1 MKIKNYKSYL
11 PLGLS
16 MLLFFVVILWLLS
29 LYFNLNGKLEE
40 ETKVEI
46 KLPVIEW
53 NKYMEL
59 PKQYEPNKVDR

>member
-16 MLLFFVVILWLLS
+16 MLLFLTVIFWLLS
-29 LYFNLNGKLEE
+29 LYFNLNGKFEE

-46 KLPVIEW
+46 NLPVVEW
-53 NKYMEL
+53 NKYAEL
-59 PKQYEPNKVDR
+59 PKQYETDKVDR

>member
-11 PLGLS
+11 PFGVS

-40 ETKVEI
+40 ETMVEI

-59 PKQYEPNKVDR
+59 PKQYEESKVDR

>member
-11 PLGLS
+11 PFGLS

-46 KLPVIEW
+46 KLPIIEW

>member
-1 MKIKNYKSYL
+1 MKINNYKSYL
-11 PLGLS
+11 PFGLS

-29 LYFNLNGKLEE
+29 LYFNLDGKLEE

-46 KLPVIEW
+46 KLPIIEW

>member
-1 MKIKNYKSYL
+1 MKVKNYKSYL
-11 PLGLS
+11 PFGLS
-16 MLLFFVVILWLLS
+16 MLLFITVIFWLLS

>member
-16 MLLFFVVILWLLS
+16 VLLFITVIFWLLS
-29 LYFNLNGKLEE
+29 LYFNLDGKLEE

>member
-11 PLGLS
+11 PFGLS

>member
-11 PLGLS
+11 PFGIS
-16 MLLFFVVILWLLS
+16 MLLFLTVIFWLLS

-40 ETKVEI
+40 ETTVEI
-46 KLPVIEW
+46 KLPVIQW

-59 PKQYEPNKVDR
+59 PKQYEESKVDR